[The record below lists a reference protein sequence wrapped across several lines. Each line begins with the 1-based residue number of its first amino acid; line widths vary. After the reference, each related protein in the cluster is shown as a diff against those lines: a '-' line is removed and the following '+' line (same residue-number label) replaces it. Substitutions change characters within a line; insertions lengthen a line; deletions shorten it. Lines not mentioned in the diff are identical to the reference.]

1 MMTDQQFTELWE
13 ASLVRFQQTTGKNL
27 KDESIAKPASVDD
40 LIQAIEARHNKFS
53 AYRER
58 GATLRKCIRTAL
70 YPVKMLGDLAAG
82 GASTVSSPVF
92 NLIQWA
98 SLLSTFFA

>member
-1 MMTDQQFTELWE
+1 MSNQQFTELWE
-13 ASLVRFQQTTGKNL
+13 DALIRFQETTGKNL

-58 GATLRKCIRTAL
+58 GAHFTQMRKDCSGPL
-70 YPVKMLGDLAAG
+70 LKCLGPWRL
-82 GASTVSSPVF
+82 VEHQ
-92 NLIQWA
+92 L
-98 SLLSTFFA
+98 